1 MTVLTA
7 SMEPA
12 MDSRVASRMFR
23 VGRACRCA
31 HLHRRRE
38 VWWWLCVEEA
48 RRRGPVRK
56 PGGMRRTQVSTGEV
70 STGEV
75 STGEHRRLQLAVVLQ
90 ANSRQIGSRREV
102 CGYSGSVS
110 SAPA

>member
-1 MTVLTA
+1 MTVLTVLTA
-7 SMEPA
+7 SME
-12 MDSRVASRMFR
+12 SRVASRMFHVR
-23 VGRACRCA
+23 RACRYV

-48 RRRGPVRK
+48 RQRGLVRT
-56 PGGMRRTQVSTGEV
+56 PGVMRRGEV

-75 STGEHRRLQLAVVLQ
+75 STGEHCRLQLVAVLQ
-90 ANSRQIGSRREV
+90 ANSRQIGSRQIGSRWEL

-110 SAPA
+110 SALA

>member
-1 MTVLTA
+1 MTAMTA
-7 SMEPA
+7 SME
-12 MDSRVASRMFR
+12 SRVTSRMFHVR
-23 VGRACRCA
+23 RACRYV

-70 STGEV
+70 STGE
-75 STGEHRRLQLAVVLQ
+75 HCRLQLAVVLQ
-90 ANSRQIGSRREV
+90 ANSRQIGSRQIGSRWEL